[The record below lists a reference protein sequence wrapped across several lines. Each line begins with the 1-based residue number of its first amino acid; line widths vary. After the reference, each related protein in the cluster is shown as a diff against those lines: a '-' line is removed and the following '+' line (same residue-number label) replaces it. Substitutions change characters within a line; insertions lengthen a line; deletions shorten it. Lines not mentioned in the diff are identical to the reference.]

1 VGGPNPC
8 NPNPGHTTRITAC
21 FLLSQYVFSKD
32 DGAWSNTKRC
42 EHGSGQSMSDFFLN
56 TVGTFC
62 YLKIGRFFLRRVMD
76 LHYTGATFD
85 AVLLYSLFSLFLSFL
100 VGAGIVDY
108 FTAMSLRFSFK
119 DKWQVIFLAQ

>member
-1 VGGPNPC
+1 
-8 NPNPGHTTRITAC
+8 
-21 FLLSQYVFSKD
+21 
-32 DGAWSNTKRC
+32 
-42 EHGSGQSMSDFFLN
+42 
-56 TVGTFC
+56 
-62 YLKIGRFFLRRVMD
+62 MD